1 MLSLLNAWLRLPM
14 LQQIAI
20 AIIAGVILGFT
31 FPQAGE
37 AIKPLGDIVL
47 RLIKMIIVPLIF
59 ASIAVSVLELKEI
72 GKAARVG
79 SYSFGLYLMTTFF
92 ATAIAVTVAA
102 TAFQFIDLPASDQLP
117 SRDMSAISKHA
128 SEYDGFWG
136 TVFTAIPNNLL
147 RAFVEG
153 NALATIVFA
162 VVAGMLILVMQN
174 SQTDDK
180 KYGDILADVLKA
192 VSRLI
197 YRFID
202 FVIAMMPFAVFAFM
216 AWMVA
221 TQDYEVFIV
230 VAKMLA
236 VGYLALALH
245 VALTYGTLLKVI
257 GRVPLKTFFYKFA
270 SVPLFAFASASSA
283 ATIPLNERVLQER
296 IGVSKETSS
305 FTVPF
310 GATVNMDGTAIAQ
323 CVYAIFIAHLYDI
336 DLSMAQYISL
346 AVMSAIVSV
355 GVAAVPSASLVTVS
369 VVFGVIG
376 VPVEGIAFII
386 ATDRLFDMAR
396 TAVNV
401 TGDATVSLVV
411 DKLEGRYNRDIL
423 MSDSPSITD
432 PDDDEQVATP
442 N

>member
-1 MLSLLNAWLRLPM
+1 MLALFRSWRRLTM

-20 AIIAGVILGFT
+20 AIVAGVILGLVY
-31 FPQAGE
+31 PPAGA

-59 ASIAVSVLELKEI
+59 ASIAMSVLELKEI
-72 GKAARVG
+72 NKAARVG
-79 SYSFGLYLMTTFF
+79 SYSFGLYMMTTFF
-92 ATAIAVTVAA
+92 ATTIAVVVAA
-102 TAFQFIDLPASDQLP
+102 TAFQYVELPNSDQLP
-117 SRDMSAISKHA
+117 KGDMSMIAKHA

-136 TVFTAIPNNLL
+136 TIFTIIPNNLL
-147 RAFVEG
+147 RAFVDG
-153 NALATIVFA
+153 NTLAAIVFA

-174 SQTDDK
+174 SDGDDK
-180 KYGDILADVLKA
+180 QHGDTLASLLKA
-192 VSRLI
+192 VARLI

-202 FVIAMMPFAVFAFM
+202 FIISMMPFAVFAFM

-221 TQDYEVFIV
+221 TQEYSVFIV
-230 VAKMLA
+230 LVKMLA
-236 VGYLALALH
+236 IGYFALALH
-245 VALTYGTLLKVI
+245 VVLTYGTMLKLVAK
-257 GRVPLKTFFYKFA
+257 VPLTTFFYKFA

-283 ATIPLNERVLQER
+283 ATIPLNERVLQSR

-323 CVYAIFIAHLYDI
+323 CVYAIFIAHMYGVELGI
-336 DLSMAQYISL
+336 GQYITL

-355 GVAAVPSASLVTVS
+355 GVAAVPSASLVTLS
-369 VVFGVIG
+369 VVLGVVG
-376 VPVEGIAFII
+376 LPAEGIALIL

-401 TGDATVSLVV
+401 TGDATVSVVV
-411 DKLEGRYNRDIL
+411 DKWEGRFNRDIL
-423 MSDSPSITD
+423 MATDQPSITD
-432 PDDDEQVATP
+432 PKQLT
-442 N
+442 

>member
-1 MLSLLNAWLRLPM
+1 MFAILRAWRRLTM

-20 AIIAGVILGFT
+20 AIVAGVAIGFLYPP
-31 FPQAGE
+31 FGE

-59 ASIAVSVLELKEI
+59 ASIAMSVLELKEI

-102 TAFQFIDLPASDQLP
+102 FSFQFIEVPGTEQLAQK
-117 SRDMSAISKHA
+117 DMSRISEQA
-128 SEYDGFWG
+128 ANYDGFWG
-136 TVFTAIPNNLL
+136 TIFTIIPNNLL
-147 RAFVEG
+147 RAFVDG
-153 NALATIVFA
+153 NTLAAIVFA

-174 SQTDDK
+174 SKGDDAQH
-180 KYGDILADVLKA
+180 GDTLARLLKA
-192 VSRLI
+192 VTRLI

-202 FVIAMMPFAVFAFM
+202 FVISMMPFAVFAFM

-236 VGYLALALH
+236 IGYLALALH
-245 VALTYGTLLKVI
+245 VVLTYGTLLRF
-257 GRVPLKTFFYKFA
+257 GGGVPLTTFFYKFA

-283 ATIPLNERVLQER
+283 ATIPLNERILQTR

-323 CVYAIFIAHLYDI
+323 CVYAIFIAHLYNV
-336 DLSMAQYISL
+336 DLTFAQYVTL

-355 GVAAVPSASLVTVS
+355 GVAAVPSASLVTLS
-369 VVFGVIG
+369 VVLGVVG

-401 TGDATVSLVV
+401 TGDATVSVVV
-411 DKLEGRYNRDIL
+411 DKIEGRYNRAML
-423 MSDSPSITD
+423 MEDHASITD
-432 PDDDEQVATP
+432 PDAAT
-442 N
+442 